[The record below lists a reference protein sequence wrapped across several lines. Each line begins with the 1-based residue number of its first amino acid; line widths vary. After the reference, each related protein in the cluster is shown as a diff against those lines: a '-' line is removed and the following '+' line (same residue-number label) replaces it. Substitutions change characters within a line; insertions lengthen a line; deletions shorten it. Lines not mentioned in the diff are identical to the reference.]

1 MHSANSPL
9 QGWKKGQF
17 GQKYTGRYIN
27 IFYLP
32 LIHIVQTKF
41 WNRWSGKYI
50 KSYTFYFPHNIT
62 IIWSFK
68 KIIYGWKLIW
78 KIKKYICPKN
88 CPWLSLSCRRYNTKS
103 CVKTQVTNILH
114 HVSPVCHNTPREIFS
129 TSSLWWSKMIW
140 EMCKHKMIELF
151 IVMFLKWYFLFP
163 SNLQKQISNKQT
175 NFGIFSGIFGL
186 F

>member
-41 WNRWSGKYI
+41 WNRWSGKDI

-68 KIIYGWKLIW
+68 KIIYGWKLRW

-88 CPWLSLSCRRYNTKS
+88 CPWLSLSCRRDNTKS
-103 CVKTQVTNILH
+103 CVGTQVTNILH
-114 HVSPVCHNTPREIFS
+114 HVSPVCPVTHQGESFQHLLYD
-129 TSSLWWSKMIW
+129 SSKWYKICVKNKNDWD
-140 EMCKHKMIELF
+140 
-151 IVMFLKWYFLFP
+151 IVMFWKWYFL
-163 SNLQKQISNKQT
+163 
-175 NFGIFSGIFGL
+175 
-186 F
+186 